1 MGHIKNQGKK
11 KEKKKRHVYFKSG
24 RVSSQD
30 ENFLVGVS
38 FLFSST
44 LLGWGESSSGWMVFS
59 SSTLC
64 RGQDGGKGNR
74 RFMSFCDTRCS
85 RSHVNGK

>member
-44 LLGWGESSSGWMVFS
+44 LLG
-59 SSTLC
+59 
-64 RGQDGGKGNR
+64 
-74 RFMSFCDTRCS
+74 
-85 RSHVNGK
+85 

>member
-11 KEKKKRHVYFKSG
+11 KEKKKRRVYFKSG

-64 RGQDGGKGNR
+64 QDGGKGNR

>member
-1 MGHIKNQGKK
+1 MWDILKTKVKK

-44 LLGWGESSSGWMVFS
+44 LLG
-59 SSTLC
+59 
-64 RGQDGGKGNR
+64 
-74 RFMSFCDTRCS
+74 
-85 RSHVNGK
+85 